1 MVSAFVPLIARPWY
15 RTQLLTLAPW
25 AVVASLPFAPEIVLP
40 TIKNFDLMDLGML
53 EPYGFK
59 ATFNRTFPVEGSD
72 FGWVSPWHFGI
83 DQGPIILAIENYR
96 TGLLWRLM
104 RRCPHIIT
112 GLRRAGF
119 KNGWL

>member
-1 MVSAFVPLIARPWY
+1 
-15 RTQLLTLAPW
+15 
-25 AVVASLPFAPEIVLP
+25 VLP
-40 TIKNFDLMDLGML
+40 TIRNFGEMDLGML
-53 EPYGFK
+53 GPYGFK

-72 FGWVSPWHFGI
+72 TGWVTPYHFGI
-83 DQGPIILAIENYR
+83 DQGPIILAIENHR

-104 RRCPHIIT
+104 RRCPYIIT